1 MKSDGKCIWEY
12 CDEKCEC
19 SECEKCP
26 HYRPD
31 YKKETEESKMSEV
44 INTNELINTFR
55 DMANRGTLLARG
67 GVTQEDLLIQI
78 IGTIAKVAMKD

>member
-31 YKKETEESKMSEV
+31 YKKETEESK
-44 INTNELINTFR
+44 
-55 DMANRGTLLARG
+55 
-67 GVTQEDLLIQI
+67 
-78 IGTIAKVAMKD
+78 

>member
-19 SECEKCP
+19 SECANCP

-31 YKKETEESKMSEV
+31 YKNETENKMKEG
-44 INTNELINTFR
+44 INTEKLINTFR
-55 DMANRGTLLARG
+55 NMAKRGTLLARG

-78 IGTIAKVAMKD
+78 IGTIVNVAMED